1 MIYRILFFILHTR
14 KKTSLTIKVYT
25 SYYIY
30 IYLHLSSRTEINYYF
45 YIVQFCTINQKPCVC
60 VTNTNDTH
68 TPMIFNI
75 SYIFIKI
82 FVILYL

>member
-25 SYYIY
+25 SNVIY
-30 IYLHLSSRTEINYYF
+30 IFASVVQNRNKLLFLH
-45 YIVQFCTINQKPCVC
+45 CTILYDHQKPCVC

-68 TPMIFNI
+68 TLLYDIQHI
-75 SYIFIKI
+75 IYI
-82 FVILYL
+82 Y

>member
-1 MIYRILFFILHTR
+1 MIYRLFFILHTR

-25 SYYIY
+25 SNVIY
-30 IYLHLSSRTEINYYF
+30 IFASVVQNRNKLLFLH
-45 YIVQFCTINQKPCVC
+45 CTILYDHQKPCVC

-82 FVILYL
+82 FVIL